1 MVIVVLQIFWNIT
14 YVATL
19 NISRCG
25 WLGDAGAYFHRC
37 DAFSSSIE
45 WKAGSESF
53 AIVNVTGEPFVFDM
67 LAGPPCSWTYVYASS
82 SGRTLLQATLSK
94 DYQLYDQSYSGPI
107 ILKASSRIA
116 AYRPLILHQASDGNQ
131 FGGYWFDL
139 AEAETNKELENLD
152 ELYLAPDTS
161 LDVMLRGGPGRS
173 GHGVDFFETVET
185 LDDED
190 TLHKDGVIN
199 VNQIS
204 SSYVNSYRISCQKLG
219 TFVSF
224 FFYLAFVVLYS
235 DILFYL
241 FRTIMKSIFSFC
253 FEPEISQR
261 LVFKKRGNLVG
272 DDHPLPAVAE
282 VGLLLRCTL
291 PSTIVLIADEPG
303 TRTIPL
309 SIWMQAH
316 SFLLATSEIV
326 DMFIL
331 LYFEGNSFVLI
342 DYLLETVLFCE

>member
-19 NISRCG
+19 NIFRCG

-37 DAFSSSIE
+37 DAFSSSIK

-53 AIVNVTGEPFVFDM
+53 SIVNVTGEPFVIDM

-82 SGRTLLQATLSK
+82 SGQTLLQATLSK
-94 DYQLYDQSYSGPI
+94 DYQLFDHSYSGPI

-139 AEAETNKELENLD
+139 AQSETNKELENLD

-161 LDVMLRGGPGRS
+161 LHVMLHGGPERW
-173 GHGVDFFETVET
+173 GHGVDFFET

-190 TLHKDGVIN
+190 SLRKDGVIN
-199 VNQIS
+199 GNQIS
-204 SSYVNSYRISCQKLG
+204 SSYVNSYRISCQKLE

-261 LVFKKRGNLVG
+261 LVFKRGNLVR

-291 PSTIVLIADEPG
+291 PSSIVLIADEPG
-303 TRTIPL
+303 TRTITL

-316 SFLLATSEIV
+316 SFLLATSE
-326 DMFIL
+326 L
-331 LYFEGNSFVLI
+331 LICLSYFTLK
-342 DYLLETVLFCE
+342 ETVLF